1 MVYKLEYVWL
11 VYLNIKRYK
20 LFEEKISQKNC
31 FRRNVNFTF
40 GKRGHFALYQLQ
52 AVALTSTKLKCKYK
66 ESEQHY

>member
-1 MVYKLEYVWL
+1 MTSL
-11 VYLNIKRYK
+11 KRYK

-52 AVALTSTKLKCKYK
+52 AEALTSTKLKWLC
-66 ESEQHY
+66 HDT